1 MSNSLIQIVAGSL
14 LGISL
19 FYLLEALYYD
29 IKARINGK
37 RFENFLEYLEEEYE
51 E

>member
-1 MSNSLIQIVAGSL
+1 MSNSLIQTATGSL
-14 LGISL
+14 LGISV

-51 E
+51 D